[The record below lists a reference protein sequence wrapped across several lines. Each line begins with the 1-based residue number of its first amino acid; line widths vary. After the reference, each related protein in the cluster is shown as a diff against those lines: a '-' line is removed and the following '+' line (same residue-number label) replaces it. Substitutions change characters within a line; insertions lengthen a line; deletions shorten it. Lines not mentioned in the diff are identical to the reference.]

1 MDISMDIMLA
11 HLLIKLTTFYVLSIN
26 LWLLPVL
33 FLTESLKDIVQLV
46 DKSDSLWL
54 FDFCKVILKL
64 KAWKMLQK

>member
-1 MDISMDIMLA
+1 MDIMLE
-11 HLLIKLTTFYVLSIN
+11 HLLIKLIRPTLYDLSLTF
-26 LWLLPVL
+26 WLLPVL

-64 KAWKMLQK
+64 KTWKMLQK